1 MTNIISLINGYS
13 CSLVKRE
20 VQEIRL
26 PCINSILKFQPFL
39 TYLSGKRCDGV
50 RLLKAYVMF
59 SSNIKTFLAFCVF
72 HVSCPFPYF
81 NVLFQ

>member
-1 MTNIISLINGYS
+1 MTNIISLINGYR

-50 RLLKAYVMF
+50 SLLKAYVMF

>member
-1 MTNIISLINGYS
+1 MTNIISLINGYR

-39 TYLSGKRCDGV
+39 TCLSGKRCDGV
-50 RLLKAYVMF
+50 RLLKAYIMF
-59 SSNIKTFLAFCVF
+59 SSNIKTFMVFYVF
-72 HVSCPFPYF
+72 HVPCPFPYF
-81 NVLFQ
+81 SFLF